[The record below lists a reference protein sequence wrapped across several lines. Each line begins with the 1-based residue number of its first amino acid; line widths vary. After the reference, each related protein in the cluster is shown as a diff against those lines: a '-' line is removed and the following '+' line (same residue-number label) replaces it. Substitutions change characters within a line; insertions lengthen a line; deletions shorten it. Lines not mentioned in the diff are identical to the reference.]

1 VHVLIITPYY
11 APDLGPSAP
20 LFTMLSKGLVQ
31 NGHQVTV
38 ITMLPNYPSGH
49 TTASSNGK
57 WFQRSMENSVH
68 VVRVSIPSVDRDKLV
83 QRMLQFICF
92 QIGATLASLS
102 QNYDVAII
110 TNPALETWLPFT
122 WQVVFRHMPIIFSV
136 LDVYPDVGIK
146 LGIFRSKP
154 VIKVV
159 TTLERFCL
167 KHSAIIQIISDSFRP
182 GLNELGAMDSKM
194 VLVNVWVDTELIRP
208 LPHDNSFAQ
217 KYDLVNRFVV
227 LYAGN
232 IGLSQGLENI
242 LRVAEL
248 LSNQKDL
255 RFVFVGDGTGRE
267 ILQAQAK
274 QQQLLNVQFIPFQPR
289 ERLPE
294 VLATAD
300 ISLVI
305 LKHGIGTDSLP
316 SKTFSIM
323 ASGRPIIV
331 SVEADSE
338 ISKLIKKADAGV
350 WVPPEQPSKLAEAIL
365 TLKQDNALRDRI
377 GHNGRIWAEQRH
389 SLQIA
394 TEQFEKLLLDAIA
407 SKK

>member
-1 VHVLIITPYY
+1 
-11 APDLGPSAP
+11 
-20 LFTMLSKGLVQ
+20 
-31 NGHQVTV
+31 
-38 ITMLPNYPSGH
+38 
-49 TTASSNGK
+49 
-57 WFQRSMENSVH
+57 
-68 VVRVSIPSVDRDKLV
+68 
-83 QRMLQFICF
+83 
-92 QIGATLASLS
+92 
-102 QNYDVAII
+102 
-110 TNPALETWLPFT
+110 
-122 WQVVFRHMPIIFSV
+122 
-136 LDVYPDVGIK
+136 
-146 LGIFRSKP
+146 
-154 VIKVV
+154 
-159 TTLERFCL
+159 
-167 KHSAIIQIISDSFRP
+167 
-182 GLNELGAMDSKM
+182 
-194 VLVNVWVDTELIRP
+194 
-208 LPHDNSFAQ
+208 
-217 KYDLVNRFVV
+217 
-227 LYAGN
+227 
-232 IGLSQGLENI
+232 
-242 LRVAEL
+242 
-248 LSNQKDL
+248 
-255 RFVFVGDGTGRE
+255 
-267 ILQAQAK
+267 
-274 QQQLLNVQFIPFQPR
+274 VQFIPFQPR